1 MKLSDP
7 KLRKILIMKLPN
19 RAKVYNS
26 GVRLDNRA
34 QAYLKSQKPSPKVIE
49 PQIQQT
55 PREQAVIRSLKKTL
69 FHIWNLNLPKS
80 AQSNQSI

>member
-49 PQIQQT
+49 PQIQQLLSNT
-55 PREQAVIRSLKKTL
+55 KSLRLLHQKLKFGTNVTNNFYL
-69 FHIWNLNLPKS
+69 
-80 AQSNQSI
+80 

>member
-49 PQIQQT
+49 P
-55 PREQAVIRSLKKTL
+55 
-69 FHIWNLNLPKS
+69 
-80 AQSNQSI
+80 